1 MKMREFKNCA
11 KRSENYPLEG
21 VKKFIFFC
29 EFVQLIA
36 RHWII
41 KNRFF
46 EFVYFQIVNFARWNV
61 TWMDSVRNCADLVN
75 KRWKRYAFS
84 EFIRISRKNKKKYP
98 FIEVFILRIYL
109 FFLKIDKKSIFG
121 AIYTIFYCANLK
133 LRENIF
139 FSCAN
144 LKCANLCT
152 ARKWWCANYN
162 TLKVLDFFLKRCRKT
177 ILNPSFWR
185 IY

>member
-1 MKMREFKNCA
+1 MHEFQYCANYKLREKVRKLPPRGSKN
-11 KRSENYPLEG
+11 S
-21 VKKFIFFC
+21 FFFC

-36 RHWII
+36 RHRII

-46 EFVYFQIVNFARWNV
+46 DFVYFQIVNFARWNV

-84 EFIRISRKNKKKYP
+84 DFIRISRKNKEKIHFKRS
-98 FIEVFILRIYL
+98 FHSKI
-109 FFLKIDKKSIFG
+109 FFLKNWQKSIFG
-121 AIYTIFYCANLK
+121 AIYTNSNCANLK

-162 TLKVLDFFLKRCRKT
+162 TLKV
-177 ILNPSFWR
+177 
-185 IY
+185 